1 MKKKP
6 TLKQIKWVLQYLDEE
21 LLIENDSTFEEV
33 IEYVNSIKQIKE
45 GGFIVRWELQRLKK
59 SKLFK
64 DIVPVAGKTCVN
76 MIVPNTETSATI

>member
-33 IEYVNSIKQIKE
+33 IEYVNSIKEIKQ
-45 GGFIVRWELQRLKK
+45 GGFIVR
-59 SKLFK
+59 
-64 DIVPVAGKTCVN
+64 
-76 MIVPNTETSATI
+76 